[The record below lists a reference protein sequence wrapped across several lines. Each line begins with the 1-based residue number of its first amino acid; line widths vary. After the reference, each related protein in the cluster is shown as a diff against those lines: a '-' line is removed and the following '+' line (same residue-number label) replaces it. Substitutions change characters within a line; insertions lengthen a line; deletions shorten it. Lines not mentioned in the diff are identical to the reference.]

1 MPSFETSDECN
12 GPLHYR
18 RLRLNLTLMRSKIL
32 VARESDVR
40 CELSLKIMMLP
51 YAPRHSEIKGR
62 R

>member
-1 MPSFETSDECN
+1 
-12 GPLHYR
+12 
-18 RLRLNLTLMRSKIL
+18 MRSKIL